1 MSKKYLLFILFLGIH
16 TLQAISQ
23 KEIFNVG
30 AILGVNI
37 ASLPN
42 EENDYT
48 GLNTGI
54 FCNANMNK
62 HYNIK
67 MEMLF
72 SQNGEYILPKYYPNV
87 DYRRIRLNHVELPFH
102 FDFYVNSFKKTE
114 FLPDWALELGFAYT
128 RLFSYHAED
137 RLGYDITDQV
147 IYDYQ
152 DTFLFQFGTTVYFSE
167 HFAYNIRF
175 SKPIKNS
182 VLEMTGA
189 LRLIY
194 RL

>member
-1 MSKKYLLFILFLGIH
+1 MTKNFTLILLFLLISNRQTFAQKDLFN
-16 TLQAISQ
+16 A
-23 KEIFNVG
+23 G
-30 AILGVNI
+30 AILGLNI

-42 EENDYT
+42 DENSYN
-48 GLNTGI
+48 GLNAGI
-54 FCNANMNK
+54 FCNADINE
-62 HYNIK
+62 HYDLK

-72 SQNGEYILPKYYPNV
+72 SQNGEYILPKYYPNI
-87 DYRRIRLNHVELPFH
+87 DYGKIRLNHVELPFH
-102 FDFYVNSFKKTE
+102 FDFYVNSYKKTS
-114 FLPDWALELGFAYT
+114 FLPDWALEIGFAYAK
-128 RLFSYHAED
+128 LFSYYAED
-137 RLGYDITDQV
+137 NLGYDITDQV
-147 IYDYQ
+147 IYDYM

-182 VLEMTGA
+182 ILEMSGA